1 MCENNLRQLGIAVG
15 NYASTHRVFPPGVV
29 NVKGP
34 IFNLPQGYQVGWA
47 VQILPFI
54 EQANVDRHIDH
65 RRGISTDANST
76 ATGYFIGVF
85 LCPSDSRSGPMSYMG
100 CHHDVEAPIDADNHG
115 VLYLNSHVDYDDITD
130 GPACTILLGEAIHTP
145 SLGWASGTRASL
157 RNAGHRINE
166 RDPLGPGQSPLNVY
180 PPQNLPEL
188 KDPAALK
195 AMVQG
200 GVLPLYH
207 VGGFSS
213 QHPQGA
219 NFLFCD
225 GSARFL
231 KETIDQLVLQRLANR
246 ADGEIIGD
254 DQF

>member
-1 MCENNLRQLGIAVG
+1 MSRRRGFTLVELLMVVGIIAILIMLLLPAVQSAREVARRTQCENNLRQLGIAVG

-65 RRGISTDANST
+65 RQGVSTDANST

-145 SLGWASGTRASL
+145 TLGWASGTRASL

-166 RDPLGPGQSPLNVY
+166 RDSIRAGTGPSTSIRRKTSP
-180 PPQNLPEL
+180 
-188 KDPAALK
+188 
-195 AMVQG
+195 
-200 GVLPLYH
+200 
-207 VGGFSS
+207 S
-213 QHPQGA
+213 
-219 NFLFCD
+219 
-225 GSARFL
+225 
-231 KETIDQLVLQRLANR
+231 
-246 ADGEIIGD
+246 
-254 DQF
+254 

>member
-1 MCENNLRQLGIAVG
+1 M
-15 NYASTHRVFPPGVV
+15 
-29 NVKGP
+29 
-34 IFNLPQGYQVGWA
+34 
-47 VQILPFI
+47 
-54 EQANVDRHIDH
+54 
-65 RRGISTDANST
+65 
-76 ATGYFIGVF
+76 
-85 LCPSDSRSGPMSYMG
+85 
-100 CHHDVEAPIDADNHG
+100 
-115 VLYLNSHVDYDDITD
+115 
-130 GPACTILLGEAIHTP
+130 
-145 SLGWASGTRASL
+145 
-157 RNAGHRINE
+157 
-166 RDPLGPGQSPLNVY
+166 
-180 PPQNLPEL
+180 
-188 KDPAALK
+188 K